1 MITNL
6 TYPGSQFRQP
16 HRNTHKLKRAHR
28 AGVQV
33 YKMALVRI
41 IQPTSCIKDHGAL
54 HRRADEL
61 DGFGRHVLVELG
73 KARQPTCLAGS
84 DPSASGP
91 GRARWHHEL
100 KALQQDKLPND
111 DAAHDAATKITRLL
125 ERGRNRLCKSSAPER
140 RKAGKP

>member
-1 MITNL
+1 
-6 TYPGSQFRQP
+6 
-16 HRNTHKLKRAHR
+16 
-28 AGVQV
+28 
-33 YKMALVRI
+33 MALVRI

-100 KALQQDKLPND
+100 KALQQDKLDVVFWQGSTIGGVQGRHEVIYVLDPKRVREANLPND